1 MKSNPVKAFYLFVL
15 LMFGTVGC
23 DNNVLIPKPPT
34 HLMVD
39 LPAHSYKPFKDST
52 NYTFEMSK
60 LWNVRFNFANRDSL
74 ILYLGKQ
81 IDGDLHFQ
89 YFKIDTA
96 NTLAKLINQT
106 FAKIDYHKI
115 KAKQMIDTSF
125 ILKDKRVF
133 GTLYEYIGNSAT
145 NYQFYLTD
153 STTHFVRSELLI
165 RRTPNYDSLQPTL
178 HYIRKDLV
186 HLINTFEWK
195 KQ

>member
-1 MKSNPVKAFYLFVL
+1 MKSNPVKVFYLFVL
-15 LMFGTVGC
+15 LMIGTVGC

-115 KAKQMIDTSF
+115 KAKINSKIKNNKVKNKQTNQNNNK
-125 ILKDKRVF
+125 LKVN
-133 GTLYEYIGNSAT
+133 LYN
-145 NYQFYLTD
+145 
-153 STTHFVRSELLI
+153 
-165 RRTPNYDSLQPTL
+165 
-178 HYIRKDLV
+178 
-186 HLINTFEWK
+186 INK
-195 KQ
+195 KNV